1 MFSGAMGL
9 RPVLLSVTTALA
21 ACGGARPTPS
31 DARTTVV
38 SLTRIDCS
46 DCGDEIVSDL
56 RARPG
61 VYDAAFDR
69 RRAEVRVVASPSFDV
84 FTAVKEGAARKG
96 FDVLLGAG
104 RGQYLDVPSFPHGA
118 DVRIVTRNGADVP
131 SLEAEVAPGK
141 VTVLDFSASWCGPCR
156 LVDDHMRQV
165 LAARGDVAYRK
176 LEVGDWTSPLAR
188 HYLQNVPK
196 LPYVIVYGT
205 TGTKVKTF
213 AGVDLAGIDT
223 AIAAAVAAGR
233 GAPAEG
239 SP

>member
-1 MFSGAMGL
+1 MRL
-9 RPVLLSVTTALA
+9 RPVLLSVAMALA
-21 ACGGARPTPS
+21 ACGGARPVPS

-104 RGQYLDVPSFPHGA
+104 RGQYLDTPSFPAGA
-118 DVRIVTRNGADVP
+118 DVRVVARGGADLP
-131 SLEAEVAPGK
+131 SLEALVAPGK

-156 LVDDHMRQV
+156 LVDEHMRQV
-165 LAARGDVAYRK
+165 LAARSDVAYRK
-176 LEVGDWTSPLAR
+176 LEVGDWTTPLAH

-205 TGTKVKTF
+205 TGATVKTF
-213 AGVDLAGIDT
+213 AGVDLAGIDA
-223 AIAAAVAAGR
+223 AIAAGR
-233 GAPAEG
+233 GAPAGG